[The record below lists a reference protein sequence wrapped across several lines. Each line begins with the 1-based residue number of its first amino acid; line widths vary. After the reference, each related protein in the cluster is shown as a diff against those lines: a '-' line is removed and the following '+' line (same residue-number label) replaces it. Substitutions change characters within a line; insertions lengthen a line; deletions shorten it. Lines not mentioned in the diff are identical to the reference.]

1 MDEEALKISVVIPIF
16 NEERSLQELYD
27 RLTATLEKIG
37 ESYEVVAVNDGST
50 DSSVDILR
58 SFREKDPR
66 WRILILSRNFG
77 QSPALYAGFSE
88 ARGDYVFMMD
98 ADLQVYPEDLPI
110 LYEKLEAGYDMVGG
124 WRVNRHDNPFR
135 KIMSRMLNRYTG
147 HATGFPLHDHG
158 CSLKGFRRQ
167 MVKHMVDFSH
177 RCRYLPVDAAM
188 LGGRV
193 AEVQVRHMKRQYGSS
208 RYSLFKLFRTGF
220 DMITTVTIL
229 PLQSIGVVGLL
240 SLAGG
245 SLLMLYSFVAALLH
259 GALPRT
265 EFFLA
270 AFLFFGG
277 VQLSAL
283 GVVCEYVGRI
293 YIESQRKPL
302 FIIQEEVE

>member
-1 MDEEALKISVVIPIF
+1 MNEEALKISVVIPIF